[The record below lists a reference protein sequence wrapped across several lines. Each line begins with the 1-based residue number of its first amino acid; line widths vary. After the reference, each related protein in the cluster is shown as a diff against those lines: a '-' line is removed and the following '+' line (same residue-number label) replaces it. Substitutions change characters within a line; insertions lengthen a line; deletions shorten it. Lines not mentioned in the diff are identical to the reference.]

1 MRTMLTLALTVAC
14 FFGQQT
20 RTSAAWAWVI
30 DGLPASISA
39 AFEAEAFSVTGA
51 DAEGG
56 SETMSLFTSIP
67 TLGAGV
73 SMDMPAGYVA
83 VKAGFGPM
91 LNTRLR
97 AVMVYLDA
105 EALFEVQRSVM
116 IGPHAGLTRFSAPEW
131 WGAADIDI
139 SDTTGYWVGLRLAM
153 GDKIS
158 YVLSVD
164 YFSLAFDVAPIAG
177 WEPSDDEINMS
188 GVGLQ
193 FGVRAQ
199 F

>member
-1 MRTMLTLALTVAC
+1 MKNRVCLLTLVAAVL
-14 FFGQQT
+14 FGQT
-20 RTSAAWAWVI
+20 TASAEWAWII

-39 AFEAEAFSVTGA
+39 AFEADAFSLTGA

-56 SETMSLFTSIP
+56 RETMSLFTSIP

-73 SMDMPAGYVA
+73 SMDMPAGYAA
-83 VKAGFGPM
+83 VKAGFGPL

-97 AVMVYLDA
+97 AMMVYLDA

-139 SDTTGYWVGLRLAM
+139 SDTTGYWIGLRLAM

-164 YFSLAFDVAPIAG
+164 YFSLAFDVAPIAP
-177 WEPSDDEINMS
+177 WEASDAEINMS
-188 GVGLQ
+188 GLGLQ